1 LLFCLRGGGA
11 VAFFWLA
18 GARKNADEEAERSFL
33 CVGTH
38 ELKPRKSQ
46 GERAENFF
54 INISHTMSFA
64 VSTSSFAGAK
74 VALRK
79 QQNVQ
84 KKQSTMVRAAAVS
97 GEVPVRR
104 YRFFFFSRWTYR
116 LKREDEGE
124 KCRREMSLEGASAT
138 GSVAHTP
145 FRNVYGCYLDTIPAR
160 FDGCVASICPKTL
173 VLRASFTGNH
183 TNRERASREKTIAKK
198 QGREE
203 ISDLSCPGN
212 LSLSLML
219 SD

>member
-1 LLFCLRGGGA
+1 VWEHMSREQGS
-11 VAFFWLA
+11 
-18 GARKNADEEAERSFL
+18 ARER
-33 CVGTH
+33 
-38 ELKPRKSQ
+38 ELKISLQIYRTLCPSRSLLPRLPAPRLPCANNKMFKRSNP
-46 GERAENFF
+46 RW
-54 INISHTMSFA
+54 FA
-64 VSTSSFAGAK
+64 
-74 VALRK
+74 
-79 QQNVQ
+79 
-84 KKQSTMVRAAAVS
+84 
-97 GEVPVRR
+97 RR
-104 YRFFFFSRWTYR
+104 PFRVKFRCVDIDFFFSRWTYR
-116 LKREDEGE
+116 LKREEEGE
-124 KCRREMSLEGASAT
+124 KCRREMSLEGAFAN

-145 FRNVYGCYLDTIPAR
+145 FRNVCGCYLDTIPAR